1 MTLSVR
7 PYAEQ
12 DLESVLSAWEKASTL
27 AHPFLTA
34 AFQDKVRHDIPNLY
48 LPNADTWVAELDGS
62 VLGFIALLGNEVG
75 AIFVDPAFHGSGK
88 GKALMDKAREIHGDL
103 EVDVFRANAIG
114 RQFYSRYGFK
124 LLREETHA
132 ETGNAVLRLQ
142 YTA

>member
-1 MTLSVR
+1 MTLTVR
-7 PYAEQ
+7 QYADP
-12 DLESVLSAWEKASTL
+12 DLESVLSAWEKASIL

-34 AFQDKVRHDIPNLY
+34 EFQDKVRHDIPNLY
-48 LPNADTWVAELDGS
+48 LPNADTWVAELNGA
-62 VLGFIALLGNEVG
+62 VIGFIALLDNEVG
-75 AIFVDPAFHGSGK
+75 AIFVDPAFHGTGT

-103 EVDVFRANAIG
+103 EVDVFRANTIG

-132 ETGNAVLRLQ
+132 ETGNAVLRLK